1 MTIFDQFVLNIFNYY
16 KTRFKR
22 KANTIAVFYIS
33 LLQIS
38 LLLLLG
44 SFFAGFFKQMHVDTL
59 TADNAWMLFII
70 TSIAIYFK
78 NWMSYSGRSLMIL
91 KVKMNKK
98 KQSEYSIFLLWL
110 LPVATTTLAII
121 LLRSFLF

>member
-1 MTIFDQFVLNIFNYY
+1 MFIQLFITVNTYY
-16 KTRFKR
+16 KKSFPK
-22 KANTIAVFYIS
+22 KAISIAIFYIS
-33 LLQIS
+33 LFQIS

-59 TADNAWMLFII
+59 TADNVWMLFII

-91 KVKMNKK
+91 KAKMNKK
-98 KQSEYSIFLLWL
+98 KQSDYNIFLLWL
-110 LPVATTTLAII
+110 LPIASTALAII
-121 LLRSFLF
+121 LLRSFL

>member
-70 TSIAIYFK
+70 TSIVIYFK